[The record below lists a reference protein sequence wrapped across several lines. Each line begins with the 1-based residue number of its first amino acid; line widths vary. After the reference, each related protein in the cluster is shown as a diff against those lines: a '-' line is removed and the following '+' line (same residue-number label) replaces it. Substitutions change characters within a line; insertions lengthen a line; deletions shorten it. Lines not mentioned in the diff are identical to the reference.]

1 MPRADRLAWLLP
13 FVVLAC
19 ASVETPPPR
28 TTAPDPAPDDVASA
42 EACAEHPDGTR
53 AAWAA
58 IGELVATCAQD
69 HLREGVA
76 IVGALDLVLTTA
88 PDGHVRT
95 LEGEVRPAERREAML
110 ACLRSDLASLRLP
123 PTETCAQARVEVA
136 LSSELET
143 RQLGRAAR
151 VRLPD
156 GTMRTLARPR
166 GEARF
171 EVTVAGGMDAL
182 EARRRAHRPLG
193 EPLETCFARA
203 VEAAL
208 RDQETIALDE
218 PLVLDVRWIGA
229 IPPSVEVSRA
239 PSPTLRACAADL
251 SFEGTA
257 PAAGAWSARYVVMP
271 RGLLHPELVAAVEA
285 RAATSAGRQSASNN

>member
-28 TTAPDPAPDDVASA
+28 TTAPEPAPV
-42 EACAEHPDGTR
+42 EPTEVCAEHPDGTQ
-53 AAWAA
+53 AAWAT

-76 IVGALDLVLTTA
+76 IVGALDLVLTSA
-88 PDGHVRT
+88 PDGRVRA
-95 LEGEVRPAERREAML
+95 LEGDVRPEDRRDAML

-123 PTETCAQARVEVA
+123 PTETCAQARIQVA

-156 GTMRTLARPR
+156 GSMRTLARPR

-171 EVTVAGGMDAL
+171 EVSVAGGMDPL
-182 EARRRAHRPLG
+182 DARRRAQRPLG

-208 RDQETIALDE
+208 RDQETLALDE
-218 PLVLDVRWIGA
+218 PLVLDVNWIGA
-229 IPPSVEVSRA
+229 VPPRVEVARA
-239 PSPTLRACAADL
+239 PSPTLRACAAEL
-251 SFEGTA
+251 TFEGAA
-257 PAAGAWSARYVVMP
+257 PATGAWSARYVVTP

-285 RAATSAGRQSASNN
+285 RAATNTDRQSASNN